1 MCLVLGVPTNSSS
14 RWLLGVPAAQ
24 PQAKHD
30 LLPKQQTP
38 NQTSFPPFHE
48 FKKKL
53 QFLCAE
59 HLGRM
64 NVNIDLKEKISI
76 MIQEGRNFMKYLFC
90 SDSSAFSLDR
100 PFDKVHNI
108 HSGSQL

>member
-64 NVNIDLKEKISI
+64 NVNIDLKEKYPS
-76 MIQEGRNFMKYLFC
+76 
-90 SDSSAFSLDR
+90 
-100 PFDKVHNI
+100 
-108 HSGSQL
+108 